1 MEKETARDNVTT
13 DIDVIRE
20 TEGNALVFN
29 TPNDI
34 LEFGNEATV
43 GISKFSDEILSQISL
58 SYTSESSRL
67 LKNLNNL
74 MERFDKSDFTDEEK
88 ENFLRK
94 LFNKAKKGI
103 DAIHD
108 KYTAF
113 SKEVDKIFIE
123 IKKYELEVKE
133 SNDLLLNMY
142 DKNMDF
148 YSQLDGYVMKAREYL
163 ADEVTPK
170 LNELETR
177 ISETGEGQA
186 QLEIGK
192 FTEIKEVMEQRI
204 YDLELAKAVSLQ
216 TAPQIKLIQKGN
228 YNLSRK
234 INSAFVITLPLFK
247 QEIIQAITIK
257 RQKIQMDSMSA
268 LDESTNK
275 LLKQN
280 AENIVANTKRSV
292 EFNRTSAVRVETLE
306 QSYNTI
312 INGIREVEDL
322 EAENRAERENS
333 MKRLEELRHSL
344 ITGKPIEISKPAEEE

>member
-1 MEKETARDNVTT
+1 MEKEAARDNVTT
-13 DIDVIRE
+13 DIDVIRK

-43 GISKFSDEILSQISL
+43 GISKFSDEILSQVNL
-58 SYTSESSRL
+58 SYTNESSRL
-67 LKNLNNL
+67 LKNLNSL

-88 ENFLRK
+88 ENFIKK
-94 LFNKAKKGI
+94 LFNRAKKSI
-103 DAIHD
+103 DAIYE
-108 KYTAF
+108 KYTSF

-133 SNDLLLNMY
+133 SNDLLLGMY

-148 YSQLDGYVMKAREYL
+148 YSQLDGYVMQAQEYISK
-163 ADEVTPK
+163 EVNPK
-170 LNELETR
+170 LEELEAKV
-177 ISETGEGQA
+177 SESGDGQA

-192 FTEIKEVMEQRI
+192 LAEVKEIMEQRI

-247 QEIIQAITIK
+247 QEVIQAITIK

-280 AENIVANTKRSV
+280 AQNIVANTKRSV
-292 EFNRTSAVRVETLE
+292 EFNRNSAVRIETLE

-312 INGIREVEDL
+312 INGIKEVEDL
-322 EAENRAERENS
+322 EAENKAERQNS
-333 MKRLEELRHSL
+333 IKRLEELRQSL
-344 ITGKPIEISKPAEEE
+344 ISGKPIELKDQE